1 VAVSRSKHDPW
12 KLGDFALANDEASD
26 FDAFIELPIFQRS
39 LVWSEKQKIALID
52 SIYRGFPIG
61 AILAYQSRTKG
72 DKVYLQMVDGLQ
84 RMTAIRDYLERPL
97 YFAPVD
103 CLFSGN
109 FINQL
114 SRIKFGNAEDDN
126 LNSITTDIQKWLQAT
141 EKPLPNKGW
150 QFDDF
155 KSKLSNGD
163 ADLLEKLDSLSSLF
177 YDEITVASNK
187 IMEISVTEIPVI
199 KYLGPIENIPTIFER
214 INNQGTKLSK
224 YEIFASSW
232 IKSATWVKSSDIHE
246 AVKKKYNVH
255 IENNYVISDYDP
267 SKPIAEDAYNLY
279 EYLFGL
285 GKVLSNEFPLLFE
298 SSSEPDD
305 VTPIAFVLYTIAL
318 GMPLADMKNL
328 ATNMPRKNSDLINPT
343 AIEAALRDSIRQI
356 NNQIEPYLKV
366 KLNSTSNKRQLPHS
380 QNQIISLI
388 TAYLVHEY
396 DSEWKKTNSA
406 AAKKILENAS
416 THYLFD
422 IIRGTWGGSGDSRL
436 FRMTWNE
443 DNSKSHYYVDPV
455 PENQFRE
462 SLNSWFDDSLKK
474 NQKERSSISSSV
486 RAVLLFLYAHR
497 IVVHDDAKDLYEI
510 EHIYPVAHIAE
521 IIKETSS
528 NGWPISAL
536 GNLMLLPQEVN
547 RIKGKDLLGDVLPDL
562 LLDGTVTEADVTKIK
577 KYLVEP
583 KDWHSITANP
593 RVTREGFLEFCRARH
608 SAIEEILID
617 KLTLESQ

>member
-1 VAVSRSKHDPW
+1 MAVSRSKHDPW
-12 KLGDFALANDEASD
+12 KLGDFALANDEKSD

-39 LVWSEKQKIALID
+39 LVWSEKQKLALID

-97 YFAPVD
+97 YFAPID
-103 CLFSGN
+103 CLFSED
-109 FINQL
+109 FIKEL
-114 SRIKFGNAEDDN
+114 CLIKYGTTSDDDM
-126 LNSITTDIQKWLQAT
+126 NSASSDIQKWLQIT

-155 KSKLSNGD
+155 KKRIANDDAELAANLDTLST
-163 ADLLEKLDSLSSLF
+163 SF
-177 YDEITVASNK
+177 YNEITFASNK

-232 IKSATWVKSSDIHE
+232 IKSATWVKSTDIHE
-246 AVKKKYNVH
+246 AVKRKYNVH

-267 SKPIAEDAYNLY
+267 NKPIAEDAYNLY

-318 GMPLADMKNL
+318 GMPLADMKKL
-328 ATNMPRKNSDLINPT
+328 AVNMPRKNTDLINPT
-343 AIEAALRDSIRQI
+343 AMESAIRDAVKQI
-356 NNQIEPYLKV
+356 NNKIEPYLRV

-388 TAYLVHEY
+388 TAYLAHEY
-396 DSEWKKTNSA
+396 DSEWKKTNSPTA
-406 AAKKILENAS
+406 QKILDNATS
-416 THYLFD
+416 HYLFD

-443 DNSKSHYYVDPV
+443 DKTKSHYYVEPV

-462 SLNSWFDDSLKK
+462 ALSSWFDDSLKK
-474 NQKERSSISSSV
+474 NQKERSNISSSV

-497 IVVHDDAKDLYEI
+497 ITVHDDANDMYEI
-510 EHIYPVAHIAE
+510 EHIYPVGHIAE
-521 IIKETSS
+521 IIKDTSS
-528 NGWPISAL
+528 TGWPISAL

-547 RIKGKDLLGDVLPDL
+547 RIKGKELLGDVLPGL
-562 LLDGTVTEADVTKIK
+562 VQDGTISESDVKKIE

-583 KDWHSITANP
+583 RDWHTISANP
-593 RVTREGFLEFCRARH
+593 RISRDGFVDFCKSRH
-608 SAIEEILID
+608 SAIEEILVD
-617 KLTLESQ
+617 KLHLS